1 MLVHGVRC
9 PILGR
14 ICMDQCIIDITD
26 VPNVKMGDVVTIIG
40 RDGDEE
46 IRVEELA
53 SMLDTIPYE
62 VICGISKRVTR
73 VYLKDGQEDS
83 VFDCIL
89 D

>member
-1 MLVHGVRC
+1 
-9 PILGR
+9 
-14 ICMDQCIIDITD
+14 MDQCIIDITD